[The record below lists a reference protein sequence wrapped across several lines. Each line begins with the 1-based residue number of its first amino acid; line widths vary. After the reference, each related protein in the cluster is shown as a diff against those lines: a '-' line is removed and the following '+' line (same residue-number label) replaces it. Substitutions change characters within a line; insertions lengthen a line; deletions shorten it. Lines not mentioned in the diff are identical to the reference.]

1 MNTREVVE
9 DYFKYIN
16 DGDWANWLSLFSEET
31 IFDDAVSGRL
41 QGLKA
46 MQECADG
53 MVREFAFFTN
63 TIQEIVVEG
72 EKCMVVCNIK
82 AKTKSGK
89 ELESPGA
96 NFYHVVD
103 GKIVYM
109 SSYHDPRPFH
119 EAFS

>member
-1 MNTREVVE
+1 MQTKEVVE
-9 DYFKYIN
+9 AYFNDIN
-16 DGDWANWLSLFSEET
+16 SGNWEHWLTLFSEES

-53 MVREFAFFTN
+53 MVREFDSFTN
-63 TIQEIVVEG
+63 TIEEIVTEG
-72 EKCMVVCNIK
+72 EKCMVVCTIR

-96 NFYHVVD
+96 NFYHIID
-103 GKIVYM
+103 GKIRYM
-109 SSYHDPRPFH
+109 SSYHDPKPFY

>member
-16 DGDWANWLSLFSEET
+16 SGDWSNWLTLFSEET

-41 QGLKA
+41 QGLQA

-53 MVREFAFFTN
+53 MVREFDSFTN
-63 TIQEIVVEG
+63 TVQEIVVEG
-72 EKCMVVCNIK
+72 EKCMVVCNID

-89 ELESPGA
+89 KLESPGA
-96 NFYHVVD
+96 NFYRVVD
-103 GKIVYM
+103 GKIIYM
-109 SSYHDPRPFH
+109 SSYHDPRPFF